1 MNDAQIKQSIFQ
13 VVQSIAPEV
22 DLNQW
27 NPNENLMEALNI
39 DSFDFLN
46 FIVGLDEALGV
57 GIPEGDYG
65 KIDTLNKLVDYLSH
79 KAPA

>member
-1 MNDAQIKQSIFQ
+1 MTDAQIKQSIFQ
-13 VVQSIAPEV
+13 VVQTIAPEV

-27 NPNENLMEALNI
+27 NPDENLMEALNI

-57 GIPEGDYG
+57 DIPEADYG
-65 KIDTLNKLVDYLSH
+65 KVATLNKLVDYLTH
-79 KAPA
+79 KVPA